1 MLRRAGVGVGAAVL
15 AGLAMGAVARL
26 MMRLVVLAT
35 GRETEFSWGGTV
47 GILLAFVVFMVP
59 GALLASLYRGR
70 GRSLLLIAATLLL
83 LVVATG
89 VAVED
94 VGAVD
99 DLSAAPLGGGGGRRA
114 RCLRGHPGAAGAH
127 LPDPV
132 PGSRDTRTTWSSG
145 PRSAEHE
152 TESAPDGAQGGVRHG
167 SAVRPDQLVDTIRG
181 EHAHHQRL
189 ALGVLPPG
197 VVEQPRTLL
206 TAHHERAPARIRV
219 TNASRPT
226 GQPRSAGMAS

>member
-99 DLSAAPLGGGGGRRA
+99 DLSALRWAGVAVAGLGVYAAILALPVLTFRILSREAGTLGRR
-114 RCLRGHPGAAGAH
+114 
-127 LPDPV
+127 
-132 PGSRDTRTTWSSG
+132 GSVRT
-145 PRSAEHE
+145 
-152 TESAPDGAQGGVRHG
+152 
-167 SAVRPDQLVDTIRG
+167 
-181 EHAHHQRL
+181 
-189 ALGVLPPG
+189 AL
-197 VVEQPRTLL
+197 
-206 TAHHERAPARIRV
+206 
-219 TNASRPT
+219 S
-226 GQPRSAGMAS
+226 

>member
-99 DLSAAPLGGGGGRRA
+99 DLSALRWAGVAVAGLGVYAAILALPVLTFRILSREAGTLGRR
-114 RCLRGHPGAAGAH
+114 
-127 LPDPV
+127 
-132 PGSRDTRTTWSSG
+132 GSVRT
-145 PRSAEHE
+145 
-152 TESAPDGAQGGVRHG
+152 
-167 SAVRPDQLVDTIRG
+167 AVG
-181 EHAHHQRL
+181 
-189 ALGVLPPG
+189 
-197 VVEQPRTLL
+197 
-206 TAHHERAPARIRV
+206 
-219 TNASRPT
+219 
-226 GQPRSAGMAS
+226 

>member
-99 DLSAAPLGGGGGRRA
+99 DLSAVRWAGVAVAGLGVYAAILALPVLTFRILSREAGTLGRR
-114 RCLRGHPGAAGAH
+114 
-127 LPDPV
+127 
-132 PGSRDTRTTWSSG
+132 GSVRT
-145 PRSAEHE
+145 
-152 TESAPDGAQGGVRHG
+152 
-167 SAVRPDQLVDTIRG
+167 
-181 EHAHHQRL
+181 
-189 ALGVLPPG
+189 AL
-197 VVEQPRTLL
+197 
-206 TAHHERAPARIRV
+206 
-219 TNASRPT
+219 S
-226 GQPRSAGMAS
+226 

>member
-15 AGLAMGAVARL
+15 AGLAMGVVARL

-99 DLSAAPLGGGGGRRA
+99 DLSALRWAGVAVAGLGVYAAILALPVLTFRILSREAGTLGRR
-114 RCLRGHPGAAGAH
+114 
-127 LPDPV
+127 
-132 PGSRDTRTTWSSG
+132 GSVRT
-145 PRSAEHE
+145 
-152 TESAPDGAQGGVRHG
+152 
-167 SAVRPDQLVDTIRG
+167 
-181 EHAHHQRL
+181 
-189 ALGVLPPG
+189 AL
-197 VVEQPRTLL
+197 
-206 TAHHERAPARIRV
+206 
-219 TNASRPT
+219 S
-226 GQPRSAGMAS
+226 

>member
-15 AGLAMGAVARL
+15 AGLAMGVVARL

-99 DLSAAPLGGGGGRRA
+99 DP
-114 RCLRGHPGAAGAH
+114 
-127 LPDPV
+127 
-132 PGSRDTRTTWSSG
+132 
-145 PRSAEHE
+145 
-152 TESAPDGAQGGVRHG
+152 
-167 SAVRPDQLVDTIRG
+167 SAVRWAGVAVAGLGVYAAI
-181 EHAHHQRL
+181 L
-189 ALGVLPPG
+189 ALPVLTFRILSREAG
-197 VVEQPRTLL
+197 TLGRRGSVRTAL
-206 TAHHERAPARIRV
+206 
-219 TNASRPT
+219 S
-226 GQPRSAGMAS
+226 

>member
-99 DLSAAPLGGGGGRRA
+99 DLSALRWAGVAVAGLGVYAAILALPVLTFRILSREAGTLGRR
-114 RCLRGHPGAAGAH
+114 
-127 LPDPV
+127 
-132 PGSRDTRTTWSSG
+132 GSVRT
-145 PRSAEHE
+145 
-152 TESAPDGAQGGVRHG
+152 
-167 SAVRPDQLVDTIRG
+167 AV
-181 EHAHHQRL
+181 
-189 ALGVLPPG
+189 
-197 VVEQPRTLL
+197 
-206 TAHHERAPARIRV
+206 
-219 TNASRPT
+219 S
-226 GQPRSAGMAS
+226 

>member
-15 AGLAMGAVARL
+15 AGLAMGVVARL

-99 DLSAAPLGGGGGRRA
+99 DLSALRWAGVAVAGLGVYAAILALPVLTFRILSREAGTLGRR
-114 RCLRGHPGAAGAH
+114 
-127 LPDPV
+127 
-132 PGSRDTRTTWSSG
+132 GSVRT
-145 PRSAEHE
+145 
-152 TESAPDGAQGGVRHG
+152 
-167 SAVRPDQLVDTIRG
+167 AVG
-181 EHAHHQRL
+181 
-189 ALGVLPPG
+189 
-197 VVEQPRTLL
+197 
-206 TAHHERAPARIRV
+206 
-219 TNASRPT
+219 
-226 GQPRSAGMAS
+226 

>member
-15 AGLAMGAVARL
+15 AGLAMGVVARL

-70 GRSLLLIAATLLL
+70 GRSLLLIAASLLL

-99 DLSAAPLGGGGGRRA
+99 DLSALRWAGVAVAGLGVYAAILALPVLTFRILSREAGTLGRR
-114 RCLRGHPGAAGAH
+114 
-127 LPDPV
+127 
-132 PGSRDTRTTWSSG
+132 GSVRT
-145 PRSAEHE
+145 
-152 TESAPDGAQGGVRHG
+152 
-167 SAVRPDQLVDTIRG
+167 AVG
-181 EHAHHQRL
+181 
-189 ALGVLPPG
+189 
-197 VVEQPRTLL
+197 
-206 TAHHERAPARIRV
+206 
-219 TNASRPT
+219 
-226 GQPRSAGMAS
+226 

>member
-15 AGLAMGAVARL
+15 AGLAMGVVARL

-99 DLSAAPLGGGGGRRA
+99 DLSAVRWAGVAVAGLGVYAAILALPVLTFRILSREAGTLGRR
-114 RCLRGHPGAAGAH
+114 
-127 LPDPV
+127 
-132 PGSRDTRTTWSSG
+132 GSVRT
-145 PRSAEHE
+145 
-152 TESAPDGAQGGVRHG
+152 
-167 SAVRPDQLVDTIRG
+167 
-181 EHAHHQRL
+181 
-189 ALGVLPPG
+189 AL
-197 VVEQPRTLL
+197 
-206 TAHHERAPARIRV
+206 
-219 TNASRPT
+219 S
-226 GQPRSAGMAS
+226 